1 MRSIPRSQNLSIVFM
16 AVIVLLTGCYS
27 SNRQEKEFAANISD
41 QKVNE
46 FLSSVKKVDGSVEA
60 KYRMARYFQKR
71 KRHKIAL
78 EELKEIIHKD
88 PTFVKAYNAMGISY
102 ESLGDF
108 NKAIHSYELALKIS
122 PNLDYVLNNLGFA
135 YLLRENYDMAIDAF
149 QKAIVLDNHNKRF
162 RNNLGLAY
170 AKKDRYDRAL
180 EQFRLTGDEFS
191 ANYKLGQIL
200 YRECKYAEA
209 FQYNEKA
216 YQVKASDQILSSV
229 SDADKIKSPQSPAA
243 LDEKDLR
250 SQSAAMPPNDEPVSL
265 IRDEKNTAQIRDSD
279 PADQAGK
286 ISQPADLMTAVPE
299 FLLEGY
305 DKDLQKVA
313 RRDEKP
319 HNKVIVEVEIMVS
332 NGNGVDGMAS
342 RLGSYLSERGFKV
355 TRLKNANC
363 FNHEK
368 TKIFYYS
375 GCLQA
380 VQRLL
385 QEIPWRQDLNNLV
398 ELKQLGNRI
407 KILIG
412 KDIIPY
418 SEMFSRVNSTKHPS

>member
-149 QKAIVLDNHNKRF
+149 QKAIVLDPNFSRAYF
-162 RNNLGLAY
+162 SQGVSYGQLGEYPKAIAQINTALKMEPQNGMYYYGRGRVYLMWGDKTKAMDDF
-170 AKKDRYDRAL
+170 KKAAEL
-180 EQFRLTGDEFS
+180 GDED
-191 ANYKLGQIL
+191 ALNYMNYIG
-200 YRECKYAEA
+200 E
-209 FQYNEKA
+209 
-216 YQVKASDQILSSV
+216 
-229 SDADKIKSPQSPAA
+229 
-243 LDEKDLR
+243 
-250 SQSAAMPPNDEPVSL
+250 
-265 IRDEKNTAQIRDSD
+265 
-279 PADQAGK
+279 GK
-286 ISQPADLMTAVPE
+286 
-299 FLLEGY
+299 
-305 DKDLQKVA
+305 K
-313 RRDEKP
+313 
-319 HNKVIVEVEIMVS
+319 
-332 NGNGVDGMAS
+332 
-342 RLGSYLSERGFKV
+342 
-355 TRLKNANC
+355 
-363 FNHEK
+363 
-368 TKIFYYS
+368 
-375 GCLQA
+375 
-380 VQRLL
+380 
-385 QEIPWRQDLNNLV
+385 
-398 ELKQLGNRI
+398 
-407 KILIG
+407 
-412 KDIIPY
+412 
-418 SEMFSRVNSTKHPS
+418 